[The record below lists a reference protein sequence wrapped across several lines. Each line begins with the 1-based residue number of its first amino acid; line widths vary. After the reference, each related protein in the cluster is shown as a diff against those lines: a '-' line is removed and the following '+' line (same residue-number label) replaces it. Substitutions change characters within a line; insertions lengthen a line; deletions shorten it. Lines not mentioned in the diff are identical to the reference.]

1 MRTINHGDLGT
12 PLSDLLKGQPSSFH
26 FCLTWSPVQRFYFV
40 LQVKVTEG
48 AEKNNNGTA
57 RTLTVQPRS
66 YCTKDTPCFSRLKN
80 HGAFPAFD
88 YKLHRMN

>member
-1 MRTINHGDLGT
+1 MRTTKHGDLGT
-12 PLSDLLKGQPSSFH
+12 SMSDLLKGQPSSFH
-26 FCLTWSPVQRFYFV
+26 FCLTWSPGQRSYLV
-40 LQVKVTEG
+40 LQAKVTEG

-57 RTLTVQPRS
+57 KILTMQPRY
-66 YCTKDTPCFSRLKN
+66 YCIKATPCFPRLEN